1 MAGRIQATCAAR
13 VVAAAAALVTA
24 AGCDPGAVAKPWDAV
39 SVSISPD
46 SARLSYLGERAAFT
60 ATLKDASGA
69 TIPDGTVAWSSD
81 DTTVFSVDAAGTVTA
96 HGNGMGI
103 VRATRASLNAA
114 ATVRVAQGVA
124 EVEAVG
130 GGGQRTP
137 PRSALAEPVVVR
149 TLDAGGSP
157 VPGATVT
164 FTPAPGHG
172 SADPGSVA
180 SDTAGLAETVWTLG
194 GTLGAQT
201 LDVSVA
207 DGARATIAAVAVTP
221 EEAVATLEAYGG
233 TNHWAVAGR
242 RLPEPVVVQVLDQAG
257 RPVGGARVA
266 FTPAAGHGSVRPRSA
281 VSDTAGLAE
290 TMWTLGPT
298 PGEQTLT
305 ATVSGGPGIE
315 ISATAVTEEGVCVR
329 TPAVSA
335 ELARQAGV
343 ASCADVTTEHLAAIT
358 DLLLYGSNITSL
370 SAGDFDGLP
379 NLWGLNLNS
388 NQLTRLPPGIF
399 AGLKLTH
406 LRLSLNRLA
415 SLPPGIFAG
424 LTLRRL
430 SLSSNRLATLPPDI
444 FAGLSALD
452 DLRINNNHLAEL
464 PPGVFAGLSNLSIL
478 ALDFNQLAELP
489 PDIFA
494 DLSSLASLNLSVN
507 QLAELPPD
515 IFAGLSNLAGLNLG
529 WNQLTTL
536 PENIF
541 AGLSSLKA
549 LYLQRNQLAALPP
562 DIFADV
568 SSLETLYLSDN
579 QLAALSEGVFA
590 GLSSLVQLYLHNNQ
604 LARLPTRPFVGLS
617 KLDRIRLDHN
627 ALVELPPDPFAGLAS
642 LTRLDL
648 NHNTLVELPPSPF
661 ADLASL
667 TQLKLND
674 NRLASL
680 PPGPFAGLAKLE
692 WLHLER
698 NRLTELPPDPFA
710 GLASL
715 TRLNLTDNALVE
727 LPPDPF
733 AGLAKLERL
742 YLIRNR
748 LTVLPPGVFSGLA
761 ALTHLNLQSNDLA
774 PLRVDLVR
782 ADADDLLA
790 PGPASVVATVAEGA
804 PFPIAVPL
812 TVQRGSASAD
822 TVVVPAGETRSQA
835 VTVTSDQGNDQAV
848 HVSLGRPPVPPRHFI
863 SVEVASGETMVLFA
877 RPSNHSP
884 AATTT
889 IPAHRLQV
897 SGPAADLTLAS
908 YFSDPDG
915 DKLSYTIT
923 SSNPGVVVGRAGA
936 GVLMLEPVAEGTA
949 VVDIT
954 ATDPGGLR
962 ATQRV
967 PLTVVP
973 APDPSRFNIELVI
986 SDEITASQALE
997 MRKAAERWMELVTGD
1012 LPDVPVDGEVS
1023 CFEDLGGR
1031 FVGHI
1036 DDVIIFIALDEYT
1049 DYASAGRCRARQGS
1063 GLAYVGVNF
1072 FSTSRIEFM
1081 ERGGSLFEVALHE
1094 IGHVLGIGIG
1104 TAWGAMLKN
1113 PVSEQSSTSDRPD
1126 THFTGPL
1133 AIAAFDAAGGTAYTG
1148 GAKVPVANVRSTFS
1162 PGVNSHWRK
1171 SVIDN
1176 EIMTLARDGDKL
1188 SAITV
1193 QALADMGYVVDASRA
1208 DPYTL
1213 PGLGGAPAAAR
1224 PDDPDDAFDLSDDVI
1239 RGPVVIVDKDGKVVR
1254 IVRN

>member
-1 MAGRIQATCAAR
+1 MAGRIQATCIAR
-13 VVAAAAALVTA
+13 VVAAAALVTA

-103 VRATRASLNAA
+103 VRATRASLKAA
-114 ATVRVAQGVA
+114 ATVRVAQDVA

-137 PRSALAEPVVVR
+137 PRSALADPVVVR

-164 FTPAPGHG
+164 FTPGPGSG
-172 SADPGSVA
+172 SADPNSVA

-201 LDVSVA
+201 LDASVA
-207 DGARATIAAVAVTP
+207 GGARATIAAVAVTP
-221 EEAVATLEAYGG
+221 EEAAATLEAYSGA
-233 TNHWAVAGR
+233 NQWAVAGR

-266 FTPAAGHGSVRPRSA
+266 FTPAAGHGSVQPGSA

-290 TMWTLGPT
+290 TAWTLGGT
-298 PGEQTLT
+298 PGAQALA

-315 ISATAVTEEGVCVR
+315 ISATAVTEEGVCAR

-335 ELARQAGV
+335 AIARHAGV
-343 ASCADVTTEHLAAIT
+343 ASCADVTAEHLAAIT
-358 DLLLYGSNITSL
+358 YLSLRSSNITSL
-370 SAGDFDGLP
+370 RTGDFDGLP
-379 NLWGLNLNS
+379 NLWGLDFGD

-399 AGLKLTH
+399 AGLKL
-406 LRLSLNRLA
+406 
-415 SLPPGIFAG
+415 
-424 LTLRRL
+424 RRL
-430 SLSSNRLATLPPDI
+430 YLYYNRLATLPPDI
-444 FAGLSALD
+444 FAGQSALR
-452 DLRINNNHLAEL
+452 DLRVFNNHLTEL
-464 PPGVFAGLSNLSIL
+464 PPDLFAGLSSLEVLSL
-478 ALDFNQLAELP
+478 GN
-489 PDIFA
+489 
-494 DLSSLASLNLSVN
+494 N

-515 IFAGLSNLAGLNLG
+515 IFAGLSNLARLSLQR
-529 WNQLTTL
+529 NQLAEI
-536 PENIF
+536 PPDVF
-541 AGLSSLKA
+541 AGLSSLET
-549 LYLQRNQLAALPP
+549 LYLRSNQLAELSP

-568 SSLETLYLSDN
+568 SSLETLYLSN
-579 QLAALSEGVFA
+579 NRLAALPEGVFA
-590 GLSSLVQLYLHNNQ
+590 GLSSLEQLYLHNNQ

-835 VTVTSDQGNDQAV
+835 VTVTSDQGSDQAV

-863 SVEVASGETMVLFA
+863 VEVASGETMVLFA
-877 RPSNHSP
+877 RSSNHSP
-884 AATTT
+884 AAVAT
-889 IPAHRLQV
+889 IPPHRLQV
-897 SGPAADLTLAS
+897 SGPAADLALVS
-908 YFSDPDG
+908 YFDDPDG
-915 DKLSYTIT
+915 DKLSYTVT
-923 SSNPGVVVGRAGA
+923 SSDPGVVVGRAGA
-936 GVLMLEPVAEGTA
+936 VVAMLEPVAEGTA

-967 PLTVVP
+967 PVTVVP

-986 SDEITASQALE
+986 SDEITTSQAAE
-997 MRKAAERWMELVTGD
+997 IRAAAERWMELVTGD

-1036 DDVIIFIALDEYT
+1036 DDVIIFVALDE
-1049 DYASAGRCRARQGS
+1049 DVPVAAANRCRARQGS
-1063 GLAYVGVNF
+1063 GLAHVGVNW
-1072 FSTSRIEFM
+1072 FSTSRIESM
-1081 ERGGSLFEVALHE
+1081 EQGGSLFEVALHE

-1104 TAWGAMLKN
+1104 TAWGGMLKN
-1113 PVSEQSSTSDRPD
+1113 PVSDQSSTSDRPD

-1148 GAKVPVANVRSTFS
+1148 GAKVPVANFKSYFA
-1162 PGVNSHWRK
+1162 PGPNAHWRL
-1171 SVIDN
+1171 SVIGN
-1176 EIMTLARDGDKL
+1176 EIMTGGGDGDSL

-1254 IVRN
+1254 IIRN